1 MPDRFFA
8 TQTFAHKLMTSTGNA
23 FQDLFY
29 RLMECTEPNFAPIRT
44 QGALGDRKC
53 DGYIRSKGIFFQVFA
68 PIDLSGSST
77 QKEAISK
84 LYEDFTKLYEHTC
97 NGHWEEIKEFYYI
110 VGDRG
115 KGFYPDLEDAL
126 QQLKTDYPTI
136 SFYLKGE
143 KYLQSIFSRIEDI
156 DTMQQ
161 ILSCYIPK
169 PNLEPINYEII
180 NQIISFLIAEKKPF
194 GYIPSKLI
202 APDFKKKITF
212 NKLDQ
217 SIDYMLC
224 TANLSSYLLEEY
236 FNSTND
242 DSSELL
248 RKHLTT
254 LYNESKKLSDDPNT
268 QFFHIY
274 KNIYPVDDGLDNF
287 SQSTYY
293 NNILIIMSLYFES
306 CDIFEE
312 PKEEGVS

>member
-1 MPDRFFA
+1 MPDRYFA
-8 TQTFAHKLMTSTGNA
+8 TQTFAYKLMNSTGNE
-23 FQDLFY
+23 FQELFY
-29 RLMECTEPNFAPIRT
+29 RLMEYTEPNFAPIRT
-44 QGALGDRKC
+44 QGAIGDRKC
-53 DGYIRSKGIFFQVFA
+53 DGYIRYKGIFFQVFA
-68 PIDLSGSST
+68 PIDLSGKST
-77 QKEAISK
+77 QQGAIAK
-84 LYEDFTKLYEHTC
+84 LHEDFTKLYQHTC

-110 VGDRG
+110 IGDKG

-126 QQLKTDYPTI
+126 QQLKIKYPNI

-143 KYLQSIFSRIEDI
+143 KYLQGIFSKIEDI

-194 GYIPSKLI
+194 GDLPCKLI
-202 APDFKKKITF
+202 APNFKKKIVF
-212 NKLDQ
+212 NNLNQ

-224 TANLSSYLLEEY
+224 TANLSAYLLEDY

-254 LYNESKKLSDDPNT
+254 LYNKAKTLSDDSNS
-268 QFFHIY
+268 QFFYIY
-274 KNIYPVDDGLDNF
+274 KNIYPVDDKLDNF
-287 SQSTYY
+287 SQR
-293 NNILIIMSLYFES
+293 
-306 CDIFEE
+306 
-312 PKEEGVS
+312 